1 MKYDDLLN
9 IPFKKF
15 GRDKTGFDCYGV
27 VMECCRRAGTPL
39 RDLYGGIVDLPAD
52 GVNDYISG
60 GLNVREIPAPKV
72 GGLVYSIYH
81 GNVHVGYIV
90 ERGLVLHA
98 TIDKGVKI
106 SPLAALRPLAYY
118 EVINE
123 RDPLQGIIEQTNTNR
138 S

>member
-15 GRDKTGFDCYGV
+15 GRDKSGFDCYGV
-27 VMECCRRAGTPL
+27 VMECCKRAGTPL
-39 RDLYGGIVDLPAD
+39 RDLYGDIVDLPAD

-60 GLNVREIPAPKV
+60 GLNVREITAPKV
-72 GGLVYSIYH
+72 GAIVYSIYH

-90 ERGLVLHA
+90 DRGIVLHA

-106 SPLAALRPLAYY
+106 SPLAALRPIAYY

-123 RDPLQGIIEQTNTNR
+123 SDPIQDTIKQTNTD
-138 S
+138 

>member
-15 GRDKTGFDCYGV
+15 GRDKTGYDCYGV
-27 VMECCRRAGTPL
+27 VMECCRRARTPL
-39 RDLYGGIVDLPAD
+39 RDLYGAIVDLPAD
-52 GVNDYISG
+52 SVNDYISG
-60 GLNVREIPAPKV
+60 GLNVRQIEEPKV
-72 GGLVYSIYH
+72 GALVYSIYKS
-81 GNVHVGYIV
+81 NVHVGYIV
-90 ERGLVLHA
+90 ERDKVLHA

-123 RDPLQGIIEQTNTNR
+123 RDPLQGIIEQTNTN
-138 S
+138 

>member
-15 GRDKTGFDCYGV
+15 GRDKSGYDCYGV

-39 RDLYGGIVDLPAD
+39 KDLYGGIVDLPAD
-52 GVNDYISG
+52 RVNDYVSG
-60 GLNVREIPAPKV
+60 GLNVREIGAPKK
-72 GGLVYSIYH
+72 GALVYSIYK
-81 GNVHVGYIV
+81 GNVHIGYIV

-106 SPLAALRPLAYY
+106 SPLAALRPIAYY
-118 EVINE
+118 EVTNE
-123 RDPLQGIIEQTNTNR
+123 SDAIQEPFQQEK
-138 S
+138 

>member
-15 GRDKTGFDCYGV
+15 GRDKSGFDCYGV
-27 VMECCRRAGTPL
+27 VMECCKRAGTPL
-39 RDLYGGIVDLPAD
+39 RDLYGDIVDLPAD

-72 GGLVYSIYH
+72 GAIVYSIYH

-90 ERGLVLHA
+90 DRGIVLHA

-106 SPLAALRPLAYY
+106 SPLAALRPIAYY

-123 RDPLQGIIEQTNTNR
+123 SDSIQDTIKQTNTD
-138 S
+138 

>member
-15 GRDKTGFDCYGV
+15 GRDKSGFDCYGV

-39 RDLYGGIVDLPAD
+39 RDLYGDIVDLHAES
-52 GVNDYISG
+52 VTDYISG
-60 GLNVREIPAPKV
+60 GLNVREISEPRTGA
-72 GGLVYSIYH
+72 LVYSIYH

-106 SPLAALRPLAYY
+106 SPLAALHPIAYY
-118 EVINE
+118 EVIKNE
-123 RDPLQGIIEQTNTNR
+123 SDAI
-138 S
+138 

>member
-15 GRDKTGFDCYGV
+15 GRDKSGFDCYGV

-39 RDLYGGIVDLPAD
+39 KDLYGDIVDLPAD

-60 GLNVREIPAPKV
+60 GLNVREIPAPKP
-72 GGLVYSIYH
+72 GALVYSIYK

-90 ERGLVLHA
+90 ERGKVLHA
-98 TIDKGVKI
+98 TVNGVKI
-106 SPLAALRPLAYY
+106 SPLSVMKPIAFY

-123 RDPLQGIIEQTNTNR
+123 SYTVQKTIERENTD
-138 S
+138 

>member
-15 GRDKTGFDCYGV
+15 GRDKSGFDCYGV
-27 VMECCRRAGTPL
+27 VMECCKRAGTPL
-39 RDLYGGIVDLPAD
+39 RDLYGDIVDLPAD

-72 GGLVYSIYH
+72 GAIVYSIYH

-90 ERGLVLHA
+90 DRGIVLHA

-106 SPLAALRPLAYY
+106 SPLAALRPIAYY

-123 RDPLQGIIEQTNTNR
+123 SDLIQDTIKQTNTD
-138 S
+138 